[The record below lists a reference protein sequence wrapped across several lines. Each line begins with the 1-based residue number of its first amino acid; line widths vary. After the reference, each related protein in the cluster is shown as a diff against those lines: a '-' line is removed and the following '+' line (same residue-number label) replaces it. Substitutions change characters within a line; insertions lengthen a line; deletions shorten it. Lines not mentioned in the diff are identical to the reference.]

1 MVGRGVTALR
11 PLTSAVVSGGGEV
24 VAQKAYLAGGH
35 YSSRA
40 GESVGVNKEGD
51 HQVAFL
57 LCMVRCTGRS
67 QQGYQ
72 STMAAIQPKITSG
85 ML

>member
-1 MVGRGVTALR
+1 MDLR
-11 PLTSAVVSGGGEV
+11 KLKTLIDLVQASGIAEI
-24 VAQKAYLAGGH
+24 
-35 YSSRA
+35 
-40 GESVGVNKEGD
+40 EINEEGD

-57 LCMVRCTGRS
+57 LCMVRCSGRS
-67 QQGYQ
+67 QRGYQ